1 MANFFHVWYY
11 VHKNTFLR
19 LICKGYVFMKIG
31 VIDVGGGFRGIY
43 ACGVLDYCLDQNI
56 RFDLGIGIS
65 AGSANL
71 ASFIAGQR
79 GRNYLFYT
87 KYGLRK
93 QYVGLGNFI
102 RKRSFIDMDY
112 VYGTLSNHDGEN
124 PLDYIA
130 LRDNPME
137 FLVVAA
143 NAVTGEAKYFDKQDI
158 GQDAYD
164 VFKASS
170 SIPFICKPYIV
181 QGTPYYDGALGDPVP
196 VEKAFASGCDRIV
209 LLLTKPEDV
218 LRTSGQDEKL
228 AARIRKKYP
237 NAAEKLCQRAS
248 RYNEGVALAQEY
260 AKQGKALI
268 VAPDDTCGVS
278 TLSRNPAN
286 MQRLYEKGYADGKKV
301 KSFIQA
307 ANPDILLE

>member
-1 MANFFHVWYY
+1 
-11 VHKNTFLR
+11 
-19 LICKGYVFMKIG
+19 MKTGI
-31 VIDVGGGFRGIY
+31 IDVGGGFRGIY

-79 GRNYLFYT
+79 GRNFTFYT
-87 KYGLRK
+87 EYALRK
-93 QYVGLGNFI
+93 QYASVGNFL

-124 PLDYIA
+124 PVDYDA
-130 LRDNPME
+130 LQKNPME
-137 FLVVAA
+137 FIVIAA
-143 NAVTGEAKYFDKQDI
+143 NAETGEAKYFDKRDIRQD
-158 GQDAYD
+158 DYN

-170 SIPFICKPYIV
+170 SIPFVCKPYFI
-181 QGTPYYDGALGDPVP
+181 QGTPYYDGALGDPIP
-196 VEKAFASGCDRIV
+196 LEKAFACGCDRVV

-218 LRTSGQDEKL
+218 LRTPDQDEKL

-237 NAAEKLCQRAS
+237 NAAEKLRQRAD
-248 RYNEGVALAQEY
+248 RYNAGVALAQEY
-260 AKQGKALI
+260 ARQGKVLI

-278 TLSRNPAN
+278 TLSRDPAN
-286 MQRLYEKGYADGKKV
+286 MKRLYNKGYADGEKV
-301 KSFIQA
+301 KSFM
-307 ANPDILLE
+307 D